1 MTETKRI
8 RHTFLADEQ
17 ETKALKLAAHAHLM
31 TKSEYIR
38 DRLFNDTNKAGVNNV

>member
-8 RHTFLADEQ
+8 RHTFLADEK
-17 ETKALKLAAHAHLM
+17 ETKALKLAAHANLM

-38 DRLFNDTNKAGVNNV
+38 DRLFNDANKEAGNNV